1 MKKNGLYIVLCALL
15 MVLLLAP
22 MVQHHYHPFK
32 LKELNGAIVKVEKPE
47 LTFEAYRDLS
57 YQTKLESYV
66 SSNFGFHEWVIRL
79 YNQYLWLFRK
89 TYAADVVVGKDKWLY
104 GVTSVKNY
112 YRQASYEFA
121 DSNQEME
128 QILDKDVERLK
139 KVQDM
144 LDQRGVKCF
153 MLICPS
159 KDIIYPEFMPRNGK
173 WVMGDGLVA
182 LDYCLKAFEE
192 QGVNYLDLCT
202 WFAQIKDSV
211 DYPIFPRTG
220 LHWSDAAS
228 VYAADTLIRY
238 MEQLT
243 GKNIPN
249 IQIGPLFESETWYPD
264 NDLER
269 SMNLMW
275 AIQPNKNLYTTTS
288 IIPDSTAQPLRLLTI
303 GDSFFWN
310 FGYTLPMEEIFE
322 THHHWYYFNSVF
334 FDPEHTSVSE
344 INLLDEFSHT
354 DVVMLCYNAS
364 KLYGFNFGFLSRA
377 LVELSLDDPESLNRI
392 IDGIKRRMENNE
404 EWYESMKQK
413 AVQRGKT
420 LDEVMR
426 EDALYLIGQK
436 PEDYLDD

>member
-1 MKKNGLYIVLCALL
+1 MKKKGLYMVLCALL

-22 MVQHHYHPFK
+22 MVQQQAHPFK
-32 LKELNGAIVKVEKPE
+32 LKKLNGAIVKVEKPE
-47 LTFEAYRDLS
+47 LTLEAYRDVS
-57 YQTKLESYV
+57 YQSKLESYIGA
-66 SSNFGFHEWVIRL
+66 NFGFHEWVIRL

-104 GVTSVKNY
+104 GVTSVKNH

-121 DSNQEME
+121 DTNEEME
-128 QILDKDVERLK
+128 QMLGKDVERLK
-139 KVQDM
+139 KVQD
-144 LDQRGVKCF
+144 LLEQRGIKCF
-153 MLICPS
+153 FLVCPS
-159 KDIIYPEFMPRNGK
+159 KDILYPEYLPEYGE

-182 LDYCLKAFEE
+182 LDYCLKAFDE

-243 GKNIPN
+243 GKNLPN
-249 IQIGPLFESETWYPD
+249 LQIGPLFESETWYPD

-275 AIQPNKNLYTTTS
+275 PIQPNTNLYTS
-288 IIPDSTAQPLRLLTI
+288 ASVIPDSTAQPLSLLTI
-303 GDSFFWN
+303 GDSFYWN
-310 FGYTLPMEEIFE
+310 FGFTLPMDKLFK
-322 THHHWYYFNSVF
+322 THHHWYYFSSVH
-334 FDPEHTSVSE
+334 FDPEHTSVDQ

-364 KLYGFNFGFLSRA
+364 KLYGFNHGFLSRA
-377 LVELSLDDPESLNRI
+377 QVELSLDDPESLNRI
-392 IDGIKRRMENNE
+392 IDVIKQRMENNK
-404 EWYESMKQK
+404 EWYESIKLK

-426 EDALYLIGQK
+426 EDALYLISK
-436 PEDYLDD
+436 NPEDYLNN